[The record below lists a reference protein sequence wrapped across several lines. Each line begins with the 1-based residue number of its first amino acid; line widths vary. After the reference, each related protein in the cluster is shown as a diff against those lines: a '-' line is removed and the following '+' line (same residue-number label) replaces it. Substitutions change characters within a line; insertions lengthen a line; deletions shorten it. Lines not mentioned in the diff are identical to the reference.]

1 MDVDEG
7 IVFRVRLRGPE
18 NPSLLNL
25 LLVLEGTQGS
35 GWAYFC
41 SGCWGYEIAG
51 EKYFDTYSYQDHC
64 TVTKQDFQAFQQSA
78 C

>member
-1 MDVDEG
+1 MDVDGG

-41 SGCWGYEIAG
+41 SGC
-51 EKYFDTYSYQDHC
+51 
-64 TVTKQDFQAFQQSA
+64 
-78 C
+78 